1 MSLVSFL
8 HGYPPKWSMGGEVS
22 THRTLREV
30 YGSTVF
36 TRIDEPYTFE
46 GVQVRPIGN
55 RLSAEAFVGMADS
68 VGAKA
73 LFAHSTYS
81 TDTIRAARRLRL
93 PAVLSVHAPPRYAGD
108 LRRAWPSAN
117 VRLYNTEAARRD
129 WRDKQGWV
137 LHPPVGRPPVVGPL
151 DGPHDALT
159 LTSSLLNKGV
169 QQAMELAQRWP
180 DRRFIIVR
188 SPAHQTHGSVDFEE
202 KAALIPNIEVWD
214 RLHPDDMH
222 LLWAQTKVLLV
233 PSRYETYGMSALE
246 AAWHDIPSV
255 HVDTVHV
262 REGIGTAARLLQS
275 HSTDELE
282 LAVRQVEADYDRW
295 SDAARTRVE
304 ELAEREQGELAA
316 FAQGVARLAGTQA
329 F

>member
-1 MSLVSFL
+1 MTLTAFL
-8 HGYPPKWSMGGEVS
+8 HGYPPRWSMGGEVS
-22 THRTLREV
+22 THRTLRTIP
-30 YGSTVF
+30 GSVVF
-36 TRIDEPYTFE
+36 TQTKDAYTFE
-46 GVQVRPIGN
+46 GVQVYPMIGTTIHTVM
-55 RLSAEAFVGMADS
+55 SDAEFVGTT
-68 VGAKA
+68 V
-73 LFAHSTYS
+73 LFAHSTMS
-81 TDTIRAARRLRL
+81 QITVQAARRLKIPTIL
-93 PAVLSVHAPPRYAGD
+93 TVHAPPRFAKD
-108 LRRAWPSAN
+108 LRRAWGAAT
-117 VRLYNTEAARRD
+117 VRLYNTEAARKE
-129 WRDKQGWV
+129 WRDSRASV
-137 LHPPVGRPPVVGPL
+137 LHPPVGRPETVGTL

-169 QQAMELAQRWP
+169 RQTMELAQRWP

-188 SPAHQTHGSVDFEE
+188 SPAHQTHGSVDFDD
-202 KAALIPNIEVWD
+202 AVALLPNVEVWD

-233 PSRYETYGMSALE
+233 PSRYETYGLSALE

-304 ELAEREQGELAA
+304 ELAERETRELAA
-316 FAQGVARLAGTQA
+316 FAQGVTRLMSGQA

>member
-1 MSLVSFL
+1 MTLTAFL
-8 HGYPPKWSMGGEVS
+8 HGYPPGWSMGGEVS
-22 THRTLREV
+22 THRTLRTV
-30 YGSTVF
+30 PGSVVF
-36 TRIDEPYTFE
+36 TQTKDAYTFE
-46 GVQVRPIGN
+46 GVQVYPMIGATIQTVM
-55 RLSAEAFVGMADS
+55 SDAEFVGTT
-68 VGAKA
+68 V
-73 LFAHSTYS
+73 LFAHSTMS
-81 TDTIRAARRLRL
+81 QITVQAARRLKI
-93 PAVLSVHAPPRYAGD
+93 PAILAVHVPLRFGKD
-108 LRRAWPSAN
+108 IRRAWAASKA
-117 VRLYNTEAARRD
+117 RLYNTEAARKD
-129 WRDKQGWV
+129 WKDTKGWV
-137 LHPPVGRPPVVGPL
+137 LHPPVGRPETVGPL

-169 QQAMELAQRWP
+169 RQAMELAQRWP

-188 SPAHQTHGSVDFEE
+188 SPAHQTHGAEDFEE
-202 KAALIPNIEVWD
+202 KAALLPNVEVWD

-233 PSRYETYGMSALE
+233 PSLYETYGMSALE

-255 HVDTVHV
+255 HVDTVDV

-282 LAVRQVEADYDRW
+282 LAVQDVERDYDRW

-304 ELAEREQGELAA
+304 ELAVREQGELAA